1 MIESRPIIGIVD
13 DDVSCREAL
22 AGLMESFGLPSVSFL
37 SAKELILSGCL
48 SHLLCL
54 IVDVQMPGMNG
65 LELQDYLAT
74 SGQSRPIVF
83 VTSHPD
89 PQLKARAL
97 KAGAVG
103 FLGKP
108 FESEDLLRHVMTALN
123 IAFPSI

>member
-1 MIESRPIIGIVD
+1 MTESRPVIGIVD
-13 DDVSCREAL
+13 DDESCREAL
-22 AGLMESFGLPSVSFL
+22 ADLMESFGLPSVSFP
-37 SAKELILSGCL
+37 SAQELLRSGSL

-54 IVDVQMPGMNG
+54 IVDVQMPGMDG
-65 LELQDYLAT
+65 LELQNHLAV
-74 SGQSRPIVF
+74 SGQGVPIVF

-108 FESEDLLRHVMTALN
+108 FESEDLLRHVMAALN
-123 IAFPSI
+123 IAYPTI